1 MYIAVDGTSR
11 KMWIGRVVLPFIKCP
26 FEFSITLEH
35 GQLSIS
41 MFKDSKDW
49 YWSKY
54 MPWCDMLVDFK
65 QLNQRIVVVMTS
77 NDHIREF
84 EVCEI
89 HERFV
94 PRFLTQFK
102 SLHRFFA
109 WRVSTAVRLGR
120 REDDYRRVRDLQ
132 GWLKRN
138 HFRLV
143 TFDQQIA

>member
-11 KMWIGRVVLPFIKCP
+11 KMWIGRVVLPFVQCP
-26 FEFSITLEH
+26 FEFSITLER
-35 GQLSIS
+35 GQLSLS
-41 MFKDSKDW
+41 MFKGSKDW

-65 QLNQRIVVVMTS
+65 QLNRRTIMVVTGKDRV
-77 NDHIREF
+77 REF

-94 PRFLTQFK
+94 PRVIVPFK
-102 SLHRFFA
+102 SLHRFFG

-120 REDDYRRVRDLQ
+120 REDDYRRVRDLHS
-132 GWLKRN
+132 WIKRN

-143 TFDQQIA
+143 MLDPQPA